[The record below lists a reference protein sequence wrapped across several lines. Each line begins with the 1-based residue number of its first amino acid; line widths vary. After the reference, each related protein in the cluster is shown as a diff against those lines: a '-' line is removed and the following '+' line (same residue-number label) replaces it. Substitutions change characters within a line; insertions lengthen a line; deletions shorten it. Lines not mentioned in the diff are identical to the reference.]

1 MRSFCIP
8 QAWIR
13 ICLIL
18 CDGLIWVIRVS
29 FRAFLVELS
38 FWIAWTNKSFY
49 LNRFE
54 KGLEV
59 IVIFISNFSIILKKI
74 LENSMSH

>member
-18 CDGLIWVIRVS
+18 YDGLIWVIRVS

-38 FWIAWTNKSFY
+38 FWIALINKSLY

-54 KGLEV
+54 KG
-59 IVIFISNFSIILKKI
+59 
-74 LENSMSH
+74 